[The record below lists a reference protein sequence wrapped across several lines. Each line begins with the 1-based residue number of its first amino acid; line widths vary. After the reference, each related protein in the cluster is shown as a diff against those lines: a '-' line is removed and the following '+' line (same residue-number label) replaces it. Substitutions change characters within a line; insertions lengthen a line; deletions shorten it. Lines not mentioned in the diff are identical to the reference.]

1 MSTVTFRKSNL
12 VELIFIPVF
21 RDNPKVLV
29 LLLQGTCRGKSLSE
43 GLSFLRELGELSED
57 RLVQIVEQ
65 THKNHLMELDLLQ
78 DYIDSYRQKL
88 LHCLGT
94 SMSP

>member
-29 LLLQGTCRGKSLSE
+29 LLLQGACRGKSLSE